1 MTGEQTVA
9 AAERLSELVDTLL
22 STAPTFWE
30 TLQRQ
35 AVVEGWQSMA
45 WSVVWMVVAA
55 AATVRSSKVYNAHE
69 EQSEKDKSAGQ
80 PEESSGMKHATVLSW
95 CWVFLVAAAI
105 GAGLKAV
112 QFGVVGVGILFN
124 PDYHAIIALSGGG

>member
-1 MTGEQTVA
+1 MTTEQTTA
-9 AAERLSELVDTLL
+9 AANRLSELVDTLL

-45 WSVVWMVVAA
+45 WCVVWMAVAA
-55 AATVRSSKVYNAHE
+55 AAAVRGSQTSAAHT
-69 EQSEKDKSAGQ
+69 EQIKKDKDTGQ
-80 PEESSGMKHATVLSW
+80 PDETNGMKTASALATYCVL
-95 CWVFLVAAAI
+95 LVAVAI

-112 QFGVVGVGILFN
+112 QFGVIGVGMLTN